1 LLHHNTQAE
10 VTGLDRFP
18 IENWPPVAVVHIAF
32 QLMVGCGILMA
43 AVACW
48 CGWRM
53 WRADRIEHNRRL
65 LYALIATAPLGF
77 IALEAGWVVTEVGR
91 QPWIIYNVMRTSEAV
106 TPMPGL
112 WIPMATFSALYA
124 VLAGVVCWA
133 MWRHVAAAS
142 RSLPAPAGGKESSW

>member
-1 LLHHNTQAE
+1 MLHHNTQAE

-65 LYALIATAPLGF
+65 LYALIATAPC
-77 IALEAGWVVTEVGR
+77 
-91 QPWIIYNVMRTSEAV
+91 S
-106 TPMPGL
+106 
-112 WIPMATFSALYA
+112 
-124 VLAGVVCWA
+124 
-133 MWRHVAAAS
+133 
-142 RSLPAPAGGKESSW
+142 